1 MFHIPPRD
9 TPLGIPIVTT
19 KLAYDSSLYVDQPVR
34 TIDEAISVVENHIA
48 DCAGECAFSI
58 ACDIEFR
65 PTCIT
70 KVGMGSQVDTKI
82 SVRDIIRT
90 ALLSN
95 ASYITLVHNHP
106 CGLPKNAAENEKRC
120 KPSKEDIEITYQLSQ
135 CCSIMGI
142 MLYDSIIVQRP
153 YGKEFLAYSMRTKS
167 MMGKKWI
174 PISPKSIEKTA
185 FHSDKEE
192 DIVWG
197 KIPAD
202 SNTEV
207 ARYEASTKCEENAKV
222 SYEPDL

>member
-1 MFHIPPRD
+1 MFHLPPVN

-19 KLAYDSSLYVDQPVR
+19 KLSYDSSLYVDQPVR

-58 ACDIEFR
+58 ACDADFR

-70 KVGMGSQVDTKI
+70 KVGLGSQVDTNV

-106 CGLPKNAAENEKRC
+106 CGTPGNPKENEKRC

-153 YGKEFLAYSMRTKS
+153 YGKEFISYSMRTKS
-167 MMGKKWI
+167 LVGKKWI
-174 PISPKSIEKTA
+174 PISPKDMQKTVLC
-185 FHSDKEE
+185 SDKEE

-197 KIPAD
+197 AVPPD
-202 SNTEV
+202 SNTDV
-207 ARYEASTKCEENAKV
+207 AKYENSQKQSKEEEN
-222 SYEPDL
+222 YGPEL